1 MLKDLIKNAQS
12 PWTIGA
18 GDDKDVVLYSFQSGH
33 PAYWLFSITP
43 ASSAPAQNTESA
55 NDLPHF

>member
-18 GDDKDVVLYSFQSGH
+18 GDDKDVVLFEELLKFKRH
-33 PAYWLFSITP
+33 NFHLIK
-43 ASSAPAQNTESA
+43 
-55 NDLPHF
+55 